1 VTDVGKACA
10 LRRGRSGHREIVTF
24 IEVDDRSRDSR
35 DRHELGP
42 SRKYLNEVKALLA
55 SVRHT
60 SSGEQDAVLASFWA
74 EFQRVAKT
82 AAGKTMPEPAT
93 WNV

>member
-60 SSGEQDAVLASFWA
+60 DARSGYGQEGSTSLP
-74 EFQRVAKT
+74 
-82 AAGKTMPEPAT
+82 AAR
-93 WNV
+93 

>member
-1 VTDVGKACA
+1 VLGGRVTDVGKACA

-42 SRKYLNEVKALLA
+42 SRKYLNEVKALRA

-60 SSGEQDAVLASFWA
+60 EARSRYGQEGSTSVP
-74 EFQRVAKT
+74 
-82 AAGKTMPEPAT
+82 AAR
-93 WNV
+93 

>member
-1 VTDVGKACA
+1 MTDVGKACA

-42 SRKYLNEVKALLA
+42 SRKYLNEVKALRA

-60 SSGEQDAVLASFWA
+60 TVDQTDARKAYPVSS
-74 EFQRVAKT
+74 
-82 AAGKTMPEPAT
+82 
-93 WNV
+93 

>member
-1 VTDVGKACA
+1 M
-10 LRRGRSGHREIVTF
+10 TF

-42 SRKYLNEVKALLA
+42 SRKYLNEVKALRA

-60 SSGEQDAVLASFWA
+60 TVDQTDARKAYPVSS
-74 EFQRVAKT
+74 
-82 AAGKTMPEPAT
+82 
-93 WNV
+93 